1 MTQPSRRDVIIQKAR
16 AALDAGRLDDAAS
29 LLRPLTLGRHNDPE
43 ALFLLGVIAER
54 QGNYAAAGTYASRSV
69 AGDRNPDALLLLARS
84 QRRAGKT
91 DQCLTLCDELSRT
104 ARLAEHAAVIRAAA
118 LEEAGRYDEA
128 ERALGTLIALTPGRT
143 PPAALDIRG
152 KLHIHRKRYPEAI
165 DDFDQL
171 LARDGLPDEFRRMV
185 LYAKAKAH
193 DRSGQYALAYESA
206 SAANRIGELMFDPEL
221 YERQVTQLIETWSP
235 ANMAEFP
242 VSACDSELP
251 VFVAGM
257 PRSGTSLI
265 DQIIDAHPQAAG
277 VGELATI
284 EAFAQKLSE
293 VYTPEAPPRRRFGSY
308 DGFRWTRAAREYVE
322 HLAKVSPQ
330 GSLRVVNKALGNNKL
345 VGLIARLFPR
355 TRIIH
360 AVRDP
365 RDVAVSCCMGGFNN
379 RMHAWTTR
387 PEWAMAAWEQSARL
401 MEHWKATLEVPILD
415 VHYEK
420 LVADPEREFPRLIEF
435 LGLPWD
441 ERCLA
446 FHASRRT
453 VRTLS
458 YDQVNRPLYTSS
470 ISRHRNYNGLF
481 FPAAPSGTGRP
492 AGS

>member
-1 MTQPSRRDVIIQKAR
+1 MNQPSRRDASLAKAR
-16 AALDAGRLDDAAS
+16 AAIEKGDADAAKT
-29 LLRPLTLGRHNDPE
+29 LLRPLTLGERADPE
-43 ALFLLGVIAER
+43 ALFLMGVLAER
-54 QGNYAAAGTYASRSV
+54 EKSFGLAGSYAARSV
-69 AGDRNPDALLLLARS
+69 EGARNPDALLLLARC

-91 DQCLTLCDELSRT
+91 DACLAVCDELSGLTRF
-104 ARLAEHAAVIRAAA
+104 AEPLAVLRAAA

-128 ERALGTLIALTPGRT
+128 EAALDALLALPAGPTH
-143 PPAALDIRG
+143 PAALDIRG
-152 KLHIHRKRYPEAI
+152 KLHIQRKRYAEAI
-165 DDFDQL
+165 ADFDQL

-193 DRSGQYALAYESA
+193 DRAGQYAPAYESA

-221 YERQVTQLIETWSP
+221 YEQQVTQLIETWSP

-242 VSACDSELP
+242 ISACDSELP

-277 VGELATI
+277 VGELATV

-293 VYTPEAPPRRRFGSY
+293 AYTPEAPPRRRFGPY
-308 DGFRWTRAAREYVE
+308 DSFRWTRAAREYVA
-322 HLAKVSPQ
+322 HLAKISPP

-387 PEWAMAAWEQSARL
+387 PEWALAAWEQSARL
-401 MEHWKATLEVPILD
+401 MEHWKATLDVPILD

-441 ERCLA
+441 DRCLA

-470 ISRHRNYNGLF
+470 VSRHRNYDGLF
-481 FPAAPSGTGRP
+481 FPAAPADQGTP
-492 AGS
+492 TGS